1 MKMKLKKTQTN
12 QRSPGGGGGGV
23 GGSELPFKEHIQLKT
38 NQGQKAASG
47 ITRTHVCAA
56 VSSTTPPTP
65 IHQLGGTEEARRPSK
80 TQLDSNWPRS

>member
-1 MKMKLKKTQTN
+1 M
-12 QRSPGGGGGGV
+12 G
-23 GGSELPFKEHIQLKT
+23 GGSELPPELFKEHIQLKT

-80 TQLDSNWPRS
+80 T